1 MFDKDS
7 IKHSSKLAIDG
18 EELHQ
23 LAIELNEQKQEIISD
38 GNEGSRHTTS
48 TKDFRQL
55 SAASDLVVAF
65 ILL

>member
-23 LAIELNEQKQEIISD
+23 LAIELNEQKQEIISG
-38 GNEGSRHTTS
+38 GNEGSRHATS
-48 TKDFRQL
+48 TKDFRQF
-55 SAASDLVVAF
+55 SAESGTFMDF